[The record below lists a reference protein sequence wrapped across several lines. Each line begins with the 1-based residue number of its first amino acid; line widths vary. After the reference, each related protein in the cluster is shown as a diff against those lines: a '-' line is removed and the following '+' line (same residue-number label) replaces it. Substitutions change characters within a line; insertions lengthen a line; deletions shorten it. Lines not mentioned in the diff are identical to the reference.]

1 MLGTFFLFSWL
12 VGNVIAL
19 ERPSR
24 ASFRLVVRDELVGC
38 NYRYFQQQLQMIE
51 DYRQDGSKIGLIMID
66 LDNFKLYNETMG
78 SFPGILCAD
87 CLRYD

>member
-1 MLGTFFLFSWL
+1 
-12 VGNVIAL
+12 
-19 ERPSR
+19 
-24 ASFRLVVRDELVGC
+24 
-38 NYRYFQQQLQMIE
+38 MIE

-78 SFPGILCAD
+78 SFFREYPAAD